1 MRSDTSVFECNG
13 VEVVRAVLDITI
25 ENAVDNGQ
33 IDSGIRPSQQ
43 TTDFSFGMQGAIV
56 NASEDFNGGTFAMTD
71 NASDIVVGLGNVI
84 CYISAYAAVFNGIG
98 AAPCETD
105 QSATMVLSG
114 SDAACNCKIL
124 NRGATD
130 VMERC
135 RTLLHAFNV
144 HIERMAL
151 TVENACEGG
160 TIGAYHIAAAYCNT
174 VCVEFNNSK
183 VAGIGSKEVPV
194 FL

>member
-1 MRSDTSVFECNG
+1 
-13 VEVVRAVLDITI
+13 
-25 ENAVDNGQ
+25 
-33 IDSGIRPSQQ
+33 
-43 TTDFSFGMQGAIV
+43 
-56 NASEDFNGGTFAMTD
+56 MTD

-84 CYISAYAAVFNGIG
+84 CYIGAYAAVFDGIG

-105 QSATMVLSG
+105 QSTTMVLSS

-135 RTLLHAFNV
+135 CTLCHTFNV

-151 TVENACEGG
+151 AVENACEGALSVPTMLLLLTVTLFVLSS
-160 TIGAYHIAAAYCNT
+160 TIA
-174 VCVEFNNSK
+174 
-183 VAGIGSKEVPV
+183 
-194 FL
+194 